1 MRILLL
7 TLILCAI
14 SKIGVAQMEPAFFNN
29 SNIDTDKYLV
39 GKGISETKEVALLQA
54 LFQIAQDID
63 SDISSVTDSYTD
75 EDEGSQSRE
84 TTNVTSKIAVNQVIG
99 FFSVKGV
106 IEIYTQL
113 GENGALESEKSEMVI
128 RVTYQPDENTM
139 FEVEM
144 YYESTIIDG
153 EEEEN
158 SHGSVEWANC
168 SINDV
173 LVALEKVPGL
183 SYKSEERI
191 NGSKAIYY
199 TLVTL
204 DKASIKN

>member
-1 MRILLL
+1 MRILLV

-14 SKIGVAQMEPAFFNN
+14 SKIGVAQIEPAFFNN
-29 SNIDTDKYLV
+29 SDIDTDKYLV
-39 GKGISETKEVALLQA
+39 GKGIAETKELALLQA

-63 SDISSVTDSYTD
+63 SDLSSVTESYTD
-75 EDEGSQSRE
+75 EDDTSPSRE
-84 TTNVTSKIAVNQVIG
+84 TTNVISKIAVNQVIG
-99 FFSVKGV
+99 IFSVKGV
-106 IEIYTQL
+106 IDIYTQL
-113 GENGALESEKSEMVI
+113 GDNDAIESEKSEMVI

-144 YYESTIIDG
+144 YYESIIIGG
-153 EEEEN
+153 EEQEN

-183 SYKSEERI
+183 SYKSEARV
-191 NGSKAIYY
+191 NGAKALYY

-204 DKASIKN
+204 DKTSLKN